1 MCPSPRVPAA
11 QAANTA
17 LNPERR
23 FLLRHIG
30 FDRTIVR
37 AEGNYLFDEHGTRY
51 LDALAQYGALPFG
64 HNPSFLWDCLEELRR
79 SSAPSFTQPLL
90 NEASETLAHRLVG
103 LLPGMARVIFVNS
116 GAEATE
122 VAIKVA
128 RARTG
133 RRRILT

>member
-1 MCPSPRVPAA
+1 MNPSSLASA
-11 QAANTA
+11 KQAPNTA

-37 AEGNYLFDEHGTRY
+37 AEGNYLFDERGTRY

-64 HNPSFLWDCLEELRR
+64 HNPSFLWDCLEKLRR

-90 NEASETLAHRLVG
+90 NQASEMLAHRLVG
-103 LLPGMARVIFVNS
+103 LLPGMA
-116 GAEATE
+116 
-122 VAIKVA
+122 
-128 RARTG
+128 
-133 RRRILT
+133 